1 MNIIRFAALALCLG
15 AVLPSESV
23 YAGDAKSGSVF
34 PRNLSVEEIA
44 RMVYEAAKNDPANAA
59 VVFMDALSSRD
70 SWSAAELRV
79 VAGALLLAV
88 PDMPPTDVVS
98 LLGGAN
104 VSESVVEQITAELQD
119 SSILPQDTVIEV
131 RPADVPVY
139 PVIPSPDEASGV
151 R

>member
-1 MNIIRFAALALCLG
+1 
-15 AVLPSESV
+15 
-23 YAGDAKSGSVF
+23 
-34 PRNLSVEEIA
+34 
-44 RMVYEAAKNDPANAA
+44 MVYEAAKSDPANAA

-79 VAGALLLAV
+79 VAGALLLAA
-88 PDMPPTDVVS
+88 PDMAPTDLVS

-104 VSESVVEQITAELQD
+104 ISEPVLEQITTELQNTNTF
-119 SSILPQDTVIEV
+119 LQDVV
-131 RPADVPVY
+131 ADVRPGDARPADVPVY